1 MQDFMYRTKNQTKFK
16 SVHTSSASSSGN
28 VDLDN
33 KQHRHSESVDAYLL
47 YLANFEIVHRD
58 IIILSG
64 WIAFSIGDSHQ
75 VRRTPPRQPFSI
87 AVMMRERQV
96 FVMKLRAIE
105 LRQ

>member
-1 MQDFMYRTKNQTKFK
+1 MYRTKNQTKFK

-58 IIILSG
+58 IIILSW

-75 VRRTPPRQPFSI
+75 VRRTPSPRQPFSI

-96 FVMKLRAIE
+96 FVMKLRAME